1 MGTMIIVSL
10 VLAWMLL
17 STIIIIGVAMATSQG
32 SRREL
37 PAKDPL
43 DSVEPPRRPEIKIG
57 RRRAHAT
64 RPRPQWAEGPPRSMK
79 PYRN

>member
-1 MGTMIIVSL
+1 MVTML
-10 VLAWMLL
+10 VVGLILVWMLL

-37 PAKDPL
+37 RAKPTLDPT
-43 DSVEPPRRPEIKIG
+43 ENQQIKLNQKRG
-57 RRRAHAT
+57 RLT

-79 PYRN
+79 PFQN